1 MAAERERC
9 RIDTSSGRDW
19 RAMNARPTRHGIA
32 AIRLLLP
39 ATRKSWREKL
49 IRGATS
55 AAAGWQGKVKT
66 EMAHS
71 KLHLAAGGG
80 CVRRA
85 GALATAVALAAT
97 AWAGVVAAQQPAP
110 APKKAPAPP
119 AAPKGAPAA
128 KDAKGAAAAPSAWV
142 KLCEKGT
149 AITKQKDGKE
159 DKKEID
165 ICLTHHERLDGNT
178 GMVLVSAAVR
188 QVTGQDKQALMVMVP
203 LGMLLQPGMRANIYP
218 KDQWELV
225 QKNEKVDESKIKGL
239 QLAYTLCHPAG
250 CTAETE
256 ATPELLNNLKS
267 SAGMLVFAI
276 NAAGAPAVFPVP
288 LGGFDS
294 SYAGPPID
302 TKKYSEA
309 RKSLMQQ
316 IAQRQQQ
323 LMEEQKKQQEAQG
336 AAPGAPPAKAP
347 PAPAKK

>member
-1 MAAERERC
+1 M
-9 RIDTSSGRDW
+9 
-19 RAMNARPTRHGIA
+19 
-32 AIRLLLP
+32 
-39 ATRKSWREKL
+39 
-49 IRGATS
+49 
-55 AAAGWQGKVKT
+55 
-66 EMAHS
+66 
-71 KLHLAAGGG
+71 
-80 CVRRA
+80 
-85 GALATAVALAAT
+85 
-97 AWAGVVAAQQPAP
+97 AAQQPAP

-128 KDAKGAAAAPSAWV
+128 KDAKGAAPPSAWV

-149 AITKQKDGKE
+149 AVTKQKDGKE

-267 SAGMLVFAI
+267 SAGILVFAI

-288 LGGFDS
+288 LAGFDA